1 MPVARASGPP
11 SGDLWSWQKSGK
23 SGRECSYLSRKAT
36 ISFMHEQLGTIAL
49 HPMQCGNK
57 LERKAAWVA
66 FLEQQKIRKVLRKV
80 HNANMQDLQS
90 FNTR

>member
-1 MPVARASGPP
+1 M
-11 SGDLWSWQKSGK
+11 
-23 SGRECSYLSRKAT
+23 SGRNAWQTECTEETRKAA
-36 ISFMHEQLGTIAL
+36 INFMHEQLGTIAL